1 MIESAGGMIPFLCHV
16 FLIFF
21 GGFFALNFV
30 FNQNFA
36 KNSFGYDSIEAVYM
50 GRPFGFLMSGV
61 ILMLIATLF
70 QIGGFSSANELISVI
85 FIFTVISVW
94 FNTSRYTN
102 SSVVKRMQNHS
113 LYYNKDC
120 KIEKKKE
127 RSMVD
132 RTIDP
137 QGYSPIIMCLGA
149 YKVE

>member
-30 FNQNFA
+30 FNKNFA

-70 QIGGFSSANELISVI
+70 SIGGFSSANELISVI
-85 FIFTVISVW
+85 FIFTVIGA
-94 FNTSRYTN
+94 
-102 SSVVKRMQNHS
+102 
-113 LYYNKDC
+113 LYNLALYL
-120 KIEKKKE
+120 KIWPTHNGNPHDIKNVI
-127 RSMVD
+127 RPLIPMTVIVI
-132 RTIDP
+132 RFFT
-137 QGYSPIIMCLGA
+137 L
-149 YKVE
+149 